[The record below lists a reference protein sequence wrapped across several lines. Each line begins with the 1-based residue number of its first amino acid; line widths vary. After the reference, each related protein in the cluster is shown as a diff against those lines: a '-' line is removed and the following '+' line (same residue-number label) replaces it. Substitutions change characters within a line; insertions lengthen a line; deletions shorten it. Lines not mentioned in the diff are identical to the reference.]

1 VRFFLTLLRLALAAV
16 FLYAAYT
23 KLRQPWLLFAMS
35 IDAYQILPEWAAL
48 ALGRTL
54 PWLELLLGLLLA
66 TGVGLR
72 YTAAGASILLA
83 VFFAVMV
90 RSYAKGMKIDC
101 ACFGLGEAIGPLT
114 LFRDGV
120 VLALSV
126 ALFLM
131 AGLVRMRG
139 QRRPGHLPGLSH
151 GGGAALPGSQ

>member
-1 VRFFLTLLRLALAAV
+1 VRYFLTGLRLALAIV

-90 RSYAKGMKIDC
+90 RSYAMGMKIDC

-114 LFRDGV
+114 LARDGV
-120 VLALSV
+120 VLAL

-131 AGLVRMRG
+131 ARSRNIKLT
-139 QRRPGHLPGLSH
+139 LTALSPR
-151 GGGAALPGSQ
+151 A

>member
-1 VRFFLTLLRLALAAV
+1 VRYFLTVLRLALAAV

-90 RSYAKGMKIDC
+90 RSYALGMKIDC
-101 ACFGLGEAIGPLT
+101 ACFGLGEAIDPRT
-114 LFRDGV
+114 LLRDGV
-120 VLALSV
+120 LLALSV
-126 ALFLM
+126 AVTVLALQ
-131 AGLVRMRG
+131 